1 MGIITFSQCDKVILH
16 MITVFANQKG
26 GVGKSTQSTAFA
38 WECMLNDQKV
48 LLVDADPQQSI
59 LSWSEYRQ
67 TSFPNGINI
76 IGMAKKTIHRDILSI
91 ADDYD
96 HIVID
101 TPGRSTDITRSA
113 IFAADVVIIP
123 CRPSQRDVWAAMDVI
138 DLIGEAQIFKPSIK
152 AAFLI
157 NMKTVNT
164 KLSKTIPN
172 LLRNENI
179 NIPLL
184 NSEVC
189 KREIY
194 AECGSGL
201 AIQEVAKSSP
211 ARNEVADFYL
221 EIMEMYK

>member
-1 MGIITFSQCDKVILH
+1 

-38 WECMLNDQKV
+38 WECMLNGQKV

-59 LSWSEYRQ
+59 LSWSDHRQ
-67 TSFPNGINI
+67 IKFPNGINI
-76 IGMAKKTIHRDILSI
+76 IGMAKKTIHRDIVSLS
-91 ADDYD
+91 DDYD

-101 TPGRSTDITRSA
+101 TPGRSTDIARSA
-113 IFAADVVIIP
+113 IYAADVVIIP
-123 CRPSQRDVWAAMDVI
+123 CKPSQRDVWAAMDVV
-138 DLIGEAQIFKPSIK
+138 DLINEALIFKSNIK
-152 AAFLI
+152 SAFLI
-157 NMKTVNT
+157 NMKTINT
-164 KLSKTIPN
+164 KLSKSIPEI
-172 LLRNENI
+172 LRQENI

-184 NSEVC
+184 KTEVC

-211 ARNEVADFYL
+211 ARKEVSDFYL